1 MALKRV
7 ATLIDLPMP
16 YPITVAV
23 TNNKG
28 GTGKTTTSLNLGASL
43 ARKGFKVLLIDLDAQ
58 CNLGLAAGCRQS
70 PHHVGQLLLEEATWE
85 ETLVRGERIDL
96 LPSSRML
103 LSYEHQLNMEPDS
116 GYLLREQLEGRP
128 YDYVV
133 IDCPPSLG
141 ALTFGALGAANWF
154 VVPMQ
159 GENFAYVGLD
169 EILQCVAKVRRRLN
183 PGLQL
188 AGVLMNKFDLR
199 TKFGQTVYAK
209 LTGNHTIRLFKQSIR
224 QDVSLME
231 CTAFGQS
238 VFEYAPNSRGAQD
251 FSDVCEEF
259 LQLTTATA
267 STRS

>member
-1 MALKRV
+1 MA
-7 ATLIDLPMP
+7 

-28 GTGKTTTSLNLGASL
+28 GTGKTTTTLNLGAAL
-43 ARKGFKVLLIDLDAQ
+43 AKQGFRVLLVDLDAQ
-58 CNLGLAAGCRQS
+58 CNLGLAAGCRQA
-70 PHHVGQLLLEEATWE
+70 PHHVGELLLGEASWE
-85 ETLVRGERIDL
+85 ETLVKGQNIDL
-96 LPSSRML
+96 LPSSRLL

-128 YDYVV
+128 YDYVI

-154 VVPMQ
+154 IVPMQ

-169 EILQCVAKVRRRLN
+169 EILQCVLKVRRRLN

-188 AGVLMNKFDLR
+188 AGILMNKFDLR
-199 TKFGQTVYAK
+199 TKFGQSVYSK
-209 LTGNHTIRLFKQSIR
+209 LTDHPTVRLFTNSVR

-238 VFEYAPNSRGAQD
+238 IFEYAPTSRGAQD
-251 FSDVCEEF
+251 FISVCQEF
-259 LQLTTATA
+259 LQVTATA
-267 STRS
+267 PIPS

>member
-1 MALKRV
+1 MS
-7 ATLIDLPMP
+7 
-16 YPITVAV
+16 YPITLAV

-28 GTGKTTTSLNLGASL
+28 GTGKTTTSLNLGAAL
-43 ARKGFKVLLIDLDAQ
+43 ARRGFKVLLIDLDSQ
-58 CNLGLAAGCRQS
+58 CNLGLAAGCRQA
-70 PHHVGQLLLEEATWE
+70 PHHIGQLLLGEATWE
-85 ETLVRGERIDL
+85 QTLVKGETVDL
-96 LPSSRML
+96 LPSSRTL

-116 GYLLREQLEGRP
+116 GYLLREQLEGRS

-183 PGLQL
+183 PDIQL
-188 AGVLMNKFDLR
+188 AGILMNKFDLR
-199 TKFGQTVYAK
+199 TKFGQTVYGK
-209 LTGNHTIRLFKQSIR
+209 LTSNNTIRLFKHSIR

-238 VFEYAPNSRGAQD
+238 VFDYAPSSRGAQD
-251 FSDVCEEF
+251 FDGVCEEF

-267 STRS
+267 TRS